1 MATMFHQHE
10 NIVEQKNHAPVR
22 ELVLKPGEGK
32 PIPGTMGMIDPG
44 MWKGTNS
51 LKAIQDE
58 TSLWGFKFDKGIL
71 PEPLKQ
77 RFTTVTK
84 AVAFAKTYFA
94 KRNIDLIEVKDIHA
108 TKSWDTSTE

>member
-10 NIVEQKNHAPVR
+10 NVVEQKNHAPIR
-22 ELVLKPGEGK
+22 ELVLKPMEGLSVK
-32 PIPGTMGMIDPG
+32 GSNLVDPG

-51 LKAIQDE
+51 LKTIQDE

-71 PEPLKQ
+71 PDPLKQ

-84 AVAFAKTYFA
+84 AVAFAKSYFA